1 MREPEPPDPPRPS
14 TEAVRR
20 AVRRWVEEI
29 VVGEGLCPFAR
40 PVLHRMR
47 ITVSEATALEPLL
60 TDLGRELERLV
71 ETPSGLL
78 PTTLVAAP
86 RMLDDFEDYLDALEI
101 AQALLSGAGL
111 DGVIQLASFHPDY
124 RFADAPADD
133 PANATNRSPVPLF
146 HLLREDD
153 VQAALETYPDPE
165 AIPERNQRRFRALG
179 HEAIRALLAGCWVEP
194 PPG

>member
-1 MREPEPPDPPRPS
+1 M
-14 TEAVRR
+14 
-20 AVRRWVEEI
+20 RRWVEEI

-124 RFADAPADD
+124 RFADAAPDD
-133 PANATNRSPVPLF
+133 PANGTNQSPVPLF

-153 VQAALETYPDPE
+153 VAHAIDTHPDPDG
-165 AIPERNQRRFRALG
+165 IPFRNQARFRRLG
-179 HEAIRALLAGCWVEP
+179 AEGVRALLARIHVD
-194 PPG
+194 